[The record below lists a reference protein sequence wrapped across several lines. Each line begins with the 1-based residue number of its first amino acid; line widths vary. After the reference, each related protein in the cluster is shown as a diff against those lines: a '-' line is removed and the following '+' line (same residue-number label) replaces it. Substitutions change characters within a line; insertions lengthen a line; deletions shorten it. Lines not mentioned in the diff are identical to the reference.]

1 MLLVCS
7 GWGCRRMISVS
18 KAPGGN
24 PVARADP
31 EHFAIS
37 FRICQDCHQNYCDRC
52 LAGRGGL
59 FRGPR
64 CTGCGGKLADG
75 ARRPEIWS
83 RPKAAV
89 AELHAEGVTL
99 AESGRFAEALAVF
112 DRVLGQRSGHLD
124 AHFQRGLVLRELGRY
139 GDAVAALE
147 QVARLD
153 PHNVQAL
160 FDQANVCRLS
170 NQPERAVRGYDRALR
185 IQPHYLAALVDK
197 AYTLIDLDQAEAAL
211 ACCEQAIRLDAAGQG
226 ADHTEHL
233 RAHAHGALGAALI
246 RLGRPAEA
254 LAAIEIALSDGPD
267 VPENYYNRA
276 HALKELGRTEE
287 ASLAYRVY
295 EDVRDRG

>member
-1 MLLVCS
+1 MLLVCF
-7 GWGCRRMISVS
+7 GWGCQRMISVS

-59 FRGPR
+59 LRGPR
-64 CTGCGGKLADG
+64 CAECGGKLADG
-75 ARRPEIWS
+75 ARRPEVWS

-89 AELHAEGVTL
+89 AELHEQGL
-99 AESGRFAEALAVF
+99 ALVEAGQYAEALAVF
-112 DRVLGQRSGHLD
+112 DQVLGQHSGHPG
-124 AHFQRGLVLRELGRY
+124 ARHQRGLMLRELGRY

-147 QVARLD
+147 QAVRLD
-153 PHNVQAL
+153 PHNARAL
-160 FDQANVCRLS
+160 HDQGGVYRLS
-170 NQPERAVRGYDRALR
+170 NQPERAVRSYDRALR
-185 IQPHYLAALVDK
+185 VQPRFLGALIDK
-197 AYTLIDLDQAEAAL
+197 AGTLIDLDQAETAL
-211 ACCEQAIRLDAAGQG
+211 ACAEGAIRLDAAGQAAG
-226 ADHTEHL
+226 RTEHL
-233 RAHAHGALGAALI
+233 RAQAHGVLGAALI
-246 RLGRPAEA
+246 RLGRHAEA

-276 HALKELGRTEE
+276 HALKELGRAEE
-287 ASLAYRVY
+287 AALAYRVY